1 MNAELRPDGSE
12 SRLRPTRRIRD
23 LTSLVVGVVA
33 IALAATFALGHFDSV
48 HDQVRIVWPIA
59 LVGVGAGL
67 LLGAGR
73 R

>member
-1 MNAELRPDGSE
+1 MSTEAHHDNDE
-12 SRLRPTRRIRD
+12 STPPPTWRVRD

-33 IALAATFALGHFDSV
+33 IALAATFALGEFDSV
-48 HDQVRIVWPIA
+48 HDQVRIIWPIA

-67 LLGAGR
+67 LLGASR